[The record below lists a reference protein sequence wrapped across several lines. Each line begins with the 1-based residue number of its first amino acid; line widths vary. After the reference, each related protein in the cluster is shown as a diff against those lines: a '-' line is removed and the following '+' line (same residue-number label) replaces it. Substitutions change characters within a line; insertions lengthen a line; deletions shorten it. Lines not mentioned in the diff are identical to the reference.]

1 MTDMTP
7 DVISTYF
14 GAAERDDLD
23 ALMACFTDDALVTD
37 ERKTWRGHAAIR
49 DWRENTATVYQY
61 TLELLGI
68 EAVDNR
74 TYAVRTR
81 LEGNF
86 PGGVVE
92 LVYRF
97 SLRDGLISALHIA
110 P

>member
-7 DVISTYF
+7 DAISTYF

-23 ALMACFTDDALVTD
+23 ALIACFTDDALVTD
-37 ERKTWRGHAAIR
+37 ERKTWRGHTAIR

-68 EAVDNR
+68 EPVDDR

-97 SLRDGLISALHIA
+97 TLRDGLISALHIA